1 MNDQIQLMQCTV
13 GMVMTNCYILI
24 HTGRKEA
31 VMIDPGDRAA
41 DLLRLLEQ
49 EGVSLQAILLT
60 HGHFDHMLAV
70 PALREAAGAV
80 VYAAREEDPLL
91 HDTEAN
97 LTASWIGRPMTLAA
111 DRLLADG
118 EEFTAAGCRFQMI
131 LTPGHTAGSCCYY
144 MKEQGWLFSGD
155 TLFFESYGRVDLP
168 TARPA
173 AIGRSIRERL
183 LVLPPET
190 EIYPG
195 HGEAT
200 TIDHERQWNPAADGM
215 R

>member
-1 MNDQIQLMQCTV
+1 MIQRMQRTV
-13 GMVMTNCYILI
+13 GMVMTNCYILVNQE
-24 HTGRKEA
+24 TKEA
-31 VMIDPGDRAA
+31 VMVDPGDQAA
-41 DLLRLLEQ
+41 ELLRLLTQ
-49 EGVSLQAILLT
+49 ETVTLKAILLT

-70 PALREAAGAV
+70 PALREATGAA
-80 VYAAREEDPLL
+80 VYAAREENGLL

-97 LTASWIGRPMTLAA
+97 LTAAWIGKPMTLEA
-111 DRLLADG
+111 DRLLEDG
-118 EEFTAAGCRFQMI
+118 EEFTQAGCRFRML

-144 MKEQGWLFSGD
+144 AEEQGWLFSGD

-173 AIGRSIRERL
+173 AIGRSICDKL

-190 EIYPG
+190 EVYPG

-200 TIDHERQWNPAADGM
+200 TIEHERKWNPAA